1 MATIGGNLAQD
12 VRCWY
17 YRYPTQIGGPI
28 TCLRKGGKICSALGG
43 DNRYHSI
50 FGAARMTEYPCASH
64 CPANTNMPAY
74 LNKVRKGDLAEAARI
89 LMDSNP
95 IPAMTGRVCPVFCEP
110 HCNRQEFDE
119 SVAINC
125 VERGVGDYVLDHAAD
140 FYVAPKKESGKKVA
154 IIGSGPAGLSAAFYL
169 RKAGHAVTVY
179 EKLPEAGG
187 MLRYSIPPFR
197 LPKDVVK
204 KQIKALENM
213 GITFKVGVNVGKDL
227 PVKNLMDDFDTVFV
241 AGGTWKP

>member
-1 MATIGGNLAQD
+1 
-12 VRCWY
+12 
-17 YRYPTQIGGPI
+17 
-28 TCLRKGGKICSALGG
+28 
-43 DNRYHSI
+43 
-50 FGAARMTEYPCASH
+50 
-64 CPANTNMPAY
+64 MP
-74 LNKVRKGDLAEAARI
+74 
-89 LMDSNP
+89 
-95 IPAMTGRVCPVFCEP
+95 
-110 HCNRQEFDE
+110 H
-119 SVAINC
+119 
-125 VERGVGDYVLDHAAD
+125 D

-154 IIGSGPAGLSAAFYL
+154 IIGSGPAGLTAAFYL

-227 PVKNLMDDFDTVFV
+227 PVKKLMDGFDAVFV
-241 AGGTWKP
+241 AGGTWKPLNIGRSRRGSKSSDLCHRLPEQNQLRREGRLR